1 MSFVLLLGI
10 ASRNINFHHSSTFRT
25 PASNDI
31 DLGSGV
37 MITNEQLKEIADN
50 CQRLQKIKSFITR
63 LKNSLLLDGYSKEVH
78 LIKVRWTVLIN
89 LVITYRPMVQDFIW
103 RKAKLHHRVLT
114 MF

>member
-37 MITNEQLKEIADN
+37 MITNEQLKEIAD
-50 CQRLQKIKSFITR
+50 
-63 LKNSLLLDGYSKEVH
+63 
-78 LIKVRWTVLIN
+78 
-89 LVITYRPMVQDFIW
+89 
-103 RKAKLHHRVLT
+103 KLPETSEDQVFHH
-114 MF
+114 